1 LVICHKC
8 TWGLTPEQHDN
19 LEAIGARYEAL
30 MDQLM
35 RSDLPPLDQHK
46 QCCELN
52 GRLAAWEQDL
62 MARNLIQ
69 EGCKLP
75 VMRMIRAPVSRDAP
89 QWGFT
94 KETWTAAPSP
104 SSGSTGAEHSAAAAS
119 SGDAA
124 DDGSAAP
131 AEGKKKPNKKSPA
144 KTLQYFEKW
153 TPEEWEAY
161 WADKGTTP
169 RDEWND
175 NVWYEVLYADDG
187 KDSMTKYDEPAHGQ
201 LLDSYFSGAYRCDI
215 EVQVSQEGRYHG
227 KTHMYAVFWVNG
239 REGLQFSK
247 VSQGARNRK
256 VVITATPKT
265 ASGPTAAASS
275 GGWSAGAW

>member
-1 LVICHKC
+1 
-8 TWGLTPEQHDN
+8 
-19 LEAIGARYEAL
+19 
-30 MDQLM
+30 M
-35 RSDLPPLDQHK
+35 
-46 QCCELN
+46 
-52 GRLAAWEQDL
+52 
-62 MARNLIQ
+62 
-69 EGCKLP
+69 
-75 VMRMIRAPVSRDAP
+75 
-89 QWGFT
+89 
-94 KETWTAAPSP
+94 
-104 SSGSTGAEHSAAAAS
+104 
-119 SGDAA
+119 
-124 DDGSAAP
+124 
-131 AEGKKKPNKKSPA
+131 
-144 KTLQYFEKW
+144 QYFEKW